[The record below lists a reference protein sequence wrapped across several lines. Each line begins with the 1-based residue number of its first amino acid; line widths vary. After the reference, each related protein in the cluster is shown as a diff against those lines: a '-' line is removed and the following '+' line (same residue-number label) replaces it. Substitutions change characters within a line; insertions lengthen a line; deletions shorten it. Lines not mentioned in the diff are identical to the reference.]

1 MKKVTVFMGSP
12 RKQATFRAV
21 QEFEKNLKAYGE
33 IDLEYVFLKD
43 YSLEYC
49 MGCKL
54 CFDKGEE
61 CCPLKDDRD
70 LLLEKL
76 YSSDGVI
83 FATPNYSFQVTA
95 VMKNFLERLAFVF
108 HRPRFFGKAFTA
120 VVVQGIYGGASILK
134 YLDMIGGNM
143 GFRVAKG
150 CCLRTL
156 EPMTELQ
163 QEKISQ
169 QVKKAAS
176 RFYRELMRPIPP
188 APSLF
193 KLMLFRMSRTSMRL
207 MLDEKSRDYCYYR
220 EKGWFESDYY
230 YAASIGII
238 KKSAGR
244 FFDFLAKQMVKN
256 R

>member
-1 MKKVTVFMGSP
+1 MKKVTVFMGGP
-12 RKQATFRAV
+12 RKQATYRAV
-21 QEFEKNLKAYGE
+21 QEFEKNLKACGE
-33 IDLEYVFLKD
+33 IDFEYVFLKD

-134 YLDMIGGNM
+134 YLKMVGGNM
-143 GFRVAKG
+143 GFHVAKG

-163 QEKISQ
+163 QGKISQ

-176 RFYRELMRPIPP
+176 RFYRELMRPITP

-220 EKGWFESDYY
+220 DKGWFESGYY
-230 YAASIGII
+230 YDSSIGVV

-244 FFDFLAKQMVKN
+244 FFDFLAKQMVK
-256 R
+256 RR